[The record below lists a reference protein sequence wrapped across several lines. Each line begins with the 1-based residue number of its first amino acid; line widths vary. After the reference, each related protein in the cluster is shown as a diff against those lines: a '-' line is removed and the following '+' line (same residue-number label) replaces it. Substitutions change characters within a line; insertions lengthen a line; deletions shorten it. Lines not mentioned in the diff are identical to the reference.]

1 MRNVNLLSLQHCT
14 CHWDYIMHTQ
24 FCPTITQQQLFSWIF
39 IAHKLI
45 WGQGI
50 VCSANMPTYH
60 LYSDYSV
67 CKLNHCYTK
76 PLMCNLHEVSVIYLV
91 LFLLSYVW
99 TELFLV
105 PTFYPNTSHHHNKF
119 KVIIPV
125 HIMAFLHF
133 SITNP
138 HL

>member
-1 MRNVNLLSLQHCT
+1 MSSNLLSLQHCT
-14 CHWDYIMHTQ
+14 CHRGYIMHTQ
-24 FCPTITQQQLFSWIF
+24 FCYTITQQQLFSRLS

-50 VCSANMPTYH
+50 IRSANMPTYH
-60 LYSDYSV
+60 LYSDYSI

-91 LFLLSYVW
+91 LFLLLYVW
-99 TELFLV
+99 NEPFLV
-105 PTFYPNTSHHHNKF
+105 PTFYPNMYHQHSEF
-119 KVIIPV
+119 KMIIPV

-133 SITNP
+133 STTNP
-138 HL
+138 NL